1 MNESETI
8 AFRAVRTSIRILPSF
23 AFLKSQGCLNK
34 FGIPFFSRL
43 FSKLLSL
50 VSKQQLKLKETNN
63 LCLEL
68 EQEYTSVMND
78 LEGSRRI
85 TWADESTRESLDV
98 SSILN
103 FSSCTP
109 VRTPA
114 RSRCVLQANTPQ
126 MAGKV
131 VDIDVDED
139 YSSITAL
146 NSVYNS
152 RISTVVD
159 GLSDEAS
166 TVILSASVGSPLP
179 SVSAHPAPGMQ
190 EQTVETIPTNK
201 VFIADLETKLHGLQ
215 QNVTKSLEMETDHRI
230 IHSVEAGQ
238 SAIVSDNGENNASP
252 LSLSRRRTRTLDGDF
267 EVRNKVPRFDPESLP
282 IVPENELKYPAMDA
296 NQHQGC
302 TPAKLLF
309 SGANSAQN
317 AGRERRGTMM
327 IQKGPGK
334 VNNLPVIKENENVH
348 KDVMVSTVKKEE
360 STTSGNEEI
369 VLDQTDNM
377 KAEHCTNYD
386 IKCEQS
392 LRALTVKTTKPMNND
407 LNATFDVLPARQDAL
422 KDEVGLDVTYTFTQ
436 SNEVE
441 ANLSGIEPIEES
453 PTRQPLSVLC
463 ENSLKESTETPK
475 TASLHQ
481 HGLPSMRDGSSLK
494 ISNAVTPAVTTVVT
508 RNVAENMKI
517 EPKDH
522 KTPFSASKTSASAS
536 ASKLSKSF
544 YSCQFPLNLC

>member
-1 MNESETI
+1 M
-8 AFRAVRTSIRILPSF
+8 R
-23 AFLKSQGCLNK
+23 
-34 FGIPFFSRL
+34 
-43 FSKLLSL
+43 
-50 VSKQQLKLKETNN
+50 LKETNN
-63 LCLEL
+63 LCWEL

-126 MAGKV
+126 TAGKD
-131 VDIDVDED
+131 VDIDADED

-152 RISTVVD
+152 KISTVVE
-159 GLSDEAS
+159 GLNDEAS
-166 TVILSASVGSPLP
+166 TAILSESVGSPMP
-179 SVSAHPAPGMQ
+179 SVPAHPTPGKQ
-190 EQTVETIPTNK
+190 EQTVKTIPTNK
-201 VFIADLETKLHGLQ
+201 VVITDLETKLHGLQ
-215 QNVTKSLEMETDHRI
+215 QNATKSSEMETDHRI
-230 IHSVEAGQ
+230 IHKVEAGQ
-238 SAIVSDNGENNASP
+238 SAIVADNVENNASP

-267 EVRNKVPRFDPESLP
+267 EVRNKVPRFDLESLP
-282 IVPENELKYPAMDA
+282 IVPENELKDPAIHA

-302 TPAKLLF
+302 TAAKLLF
-309 SGANSAQN
+309 SGANSAQYA
-317 AGRERRGTMM
+317 AGERRGTMI
-327 IQKGPGK
+327 IQKGPGE
-334 VNNLPVIKENENVH
+334 VNNLPVIKENRNVR
-348 KDVMVSTVKKEE
+348 KDETISTVNQEE
-360 STTSGNEEI
+360 SKFS
-369 VLDQTDNM
+369 DNKDLNQIDNL
-377 KAEHCTNYD
+377 KAEHSTNDD

-392 LRALTVKTTKPMNND
+392 SRVVPVNTTKSTTMNND
-407 LNATFDVLPARQDAL
+407 LNATFDVLPASQDVL
-422 KDEVGLDVTYTFTQ
+422 KDEACLDVTYTCMQ
-436 SNEVE
+436 SSEAE

-463 ENSLKESTETPK
+463 ENGIKGNTETPK

-494 ISNAVTPAVTTVVT
+494 ISKAVTPVVT
-508 RNVAENMKI
+508 RNGAENMKI

-522 KTPFSASKTSASAS
+522 KTPLSASKTSASASASAS

-544 YSCQFPLNLC
+544 YSCQFPSSLCRYCKVCCKMEPLICYLGRSYCFILNPSFRLSVCSAKPDQVS